1 MVKITNGVNV
11 FEVTNGAFDEIYS
24 RQGYTV
30 MDEEVSGNE
39 AAEAEVASVPEKSD
53 DEIFVEEI
61 LEKPISQWSKDEVK
75 HFAGIKGIDITD
87 TKSANEAKDIIK
99 SFIDGEEIRGELMTD
114 IERIKKE
121 IREAQSP
128 YFEEDD
134 FQYYLDKNDGNLN
147 ATIYEMLIIKS
158 EDSTIS
164 VSGLST
170 QDTSAYFK
178 RLASRFKPFNSG
190 ILSEE

>member
-1 MVKITNGVNV
+1 
-11 FEVTNGAFDEIYS
+11 
-24 RQGYTV
+24 
-30 MDEEVSGNE
+30 
-39 AAEAEVASVPEKSD
+39 
-53 DEIFVEEI
+53 
-61 LEKPISQWSKDEVK
+61 
-75 HFAGIKGIDITD
+75 
-87 TKSANEAKDIIK
+87 
-99 SFIDGEEIRGELMTD
+99 MTD
-114 IERIKKE
+114 IERIK
-121 IREAQSP
+121 REVRENQSP

-134 FQYYLDKNDGNLN
+134 FQFYLDKNGNVT

-190 ILSEE
+190 TLKE

>member
-1 MVKITNGVNV
+1 MKFKNPLLVVTDMDRSVAFYEKVLGLRVIMDFGANKTLTGGVCLQTV
-11 FEVTNGAFDEIYS
+11 ATWKAFIGTGD
-24 RQGYTV
+24 
-30 MDEEVSGNE
+30 VSFGSNN
-39 AAEAEVASVPEKSD
+39 AEV
-53 DEIFVEEI
+53 
-61 LEKPISQWSKDEVK
+61 
-75 HFAGIKGIDITD
+75 
-87 TKSANEAKDIIK
+87 
-99 SFIDGEEIRGELMTD
+99 
-114 IERIKKE
+114 
-121 IREAQSP
+121 

-134 FQYYLDKNDGNLN
+134 FQYYLDKNNGNVN

-190 ILSEE
+190 ILNE